1 MNEQESREFNSIS
14 FNFLKESII
23 SFVYEKTKG
32 NQQVTSSYWFWRI
45 TEISGKMSSSNF
57 TSQSTDDF
65 NFDMDSQNSILTKLQ
80 RAMKNEKVWLLSV
93 SYKFELFCCWL

>member
-23 SFVYEKTKG
+23 SFVYEKTKR
-32 NQQVTSSYWFWRI
+32 NQQVTSSYWFLRI

-80 RAMKNEKVWLLSV
+80 RAMKNEKV
-93 SYKFELFCCWL
+93 

>member
-32 NQQVTSSYWFWRI
+32 NQQVTSSYWF
-45 TEISGKMSSSNF
+45 
-57 TSQSTDDF
+57 
-65 NFDMDSQNSILTKLQ
+65 
-80 RAMKNEKVWLLSV
+80 
-93 SYKFELFCCWL
+93 